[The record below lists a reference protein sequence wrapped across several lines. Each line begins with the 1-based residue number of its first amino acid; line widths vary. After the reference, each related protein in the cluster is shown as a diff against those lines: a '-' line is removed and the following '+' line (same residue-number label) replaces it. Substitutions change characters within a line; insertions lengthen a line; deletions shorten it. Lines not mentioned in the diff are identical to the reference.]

1 MQVVNFLS
9 YALCF
14 FNSLRLILSDNHSM
28 LFLSI
33 FMLLRLKH
41 IEYIGLP
48 DKLLTRFTSFFYST
62 GIPIKTFFFILIKP
76 SIKIKIHFYVKQ
88 CVLVIFIESLFDPLI
103 DWDIS
108 LYLLHLMISKT
119 SFGLLVLSW
128 ILYLKC

>member
-1 MQVVNFLS
+1 MVNFLS

-33 FMLLRLKH
+33 FMPLRLKH

-48 DKLLTRFTSFFYST
+48 NKLLTRFTSFFLLHRNT
-62 GIPIKTFFFILIKP
+62 NQNFFFILIKP
-76 SIKIKIHFYVKQ
+76 FIKIKIHLYVKQ
-88 CVLVIFIESLFDPLI
+88 FVFVIFIESLFDPLI

>member
-14 FNSLRLILSDNHSM
+14 FTSLRLILSDNHSM

-76 SIKIKIHFYVKQ
+76 SIKIKIHIYVKQ
-88 CVLVIFIESLFDPLI
+88 CVFVIFIESLFDPLI

>member
-41 IEYIGLP
+41 IEYIGLS

-88 CVLVIFIESLFDPLI
+88 CVFVILVESLFDPLI

-119 SFGLLVLSW
+119 SLAC
-128 ILYLKC
+128 LYSVEYCI